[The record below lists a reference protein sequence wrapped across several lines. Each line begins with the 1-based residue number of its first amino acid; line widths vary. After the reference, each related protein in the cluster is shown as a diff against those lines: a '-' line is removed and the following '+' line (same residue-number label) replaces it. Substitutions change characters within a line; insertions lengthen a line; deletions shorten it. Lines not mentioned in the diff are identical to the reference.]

1 MNIIFT
7 GGGTAGHI
15 NPAIGVAQALSE
27 NDKILFVGRS
37 GGSENKLVEKE
48 GFELKTLDIH
58 GLERRVSL
66 KNLKLPFKIIKSISE
81 AKKIIDGFSPDII
94 FGTGGYAS
102 LPTLLAGISRKIPT
116 VIHESNI
123 SPGLVTRLLQKR
135 CDTVFINLDG
145 TRENLSKKARVKT
158 VGIPLRRGFYT
169 ECRDAARKT
178 LGLSKNDFFILSFG
192 GSGGSAKLNES
203 AVGLMKCYS
212 STKGRVKHIHAV
224 GEKYYGT
231 ALKENERLCRGICGC
246 KIVPYIENMPTYLYA
261 ADLVISRCGAITLA
275 ELGAVGAAS
284 ILVPSPNVT
293 DDHQTK
299 NARYLE
305 NLNAAFMIEE
315 KNLTERTLLDAV
327 RKLESNEE
335 ARINLGRNISSAF
348 PDNSAK
354 MIIKELEYL
363 AKRA

>member
-15 NPAIGVAQALSE
+15 NPAIGVAQALSQ
-27 NDKILFVGRS
+27 NDKILFIGRS
-37 GGSENKLVEKE
+37 GGNENKLVEKE

-58 GLERRVSL
+58 GLERRLSL

-81 AKKIIDGFSPDII
+81 AKKIIDSFSPDII

-145 TRENLSKKARVKT
+145 ARENLSKKARVRT
-158 VGIPLRRGFYT
+158 VGIPLREGFYT
-169 ECRDAARKT
+169 ECRDAARKS
-178 LGLSKNDFFILSFG
+178 LGLSRNDFFILSFG

-212 STKGRVKHIHAV
+212 STKGRIKHIHAV
-224 GEKYYGT
+224 GEKYYAT
-231 ALKENERLCRGICGC
+231 ALKENERLCRGVCGC
-246 KIVPYIENMPTYLYA
+246 KIVPYIENMPTHLYA

-275 ELGAVGAAS
+275 EIGKVGIAS
-284 ILVPSPNVT
+284 ILIPSPNVT
-293 DDHQTK
+293 DNHQYK
-299 NARYLE
+299 NAKYLE
-305 NLNAAFMIEE
+305 EQNAALMLEENNLN
-315 KNLTERTLLDAV
+315 ERTLIDAV
-327 RKLESNEE
+327 RKLESDEE
-335 ARINLGRNISSAF
+335 TRIKLGRNISSVF

-354 MIIKELEYL
+354 MIVKELGYL
-363 AKRA
+363 TKRV